1 MNLLLLLV
9 VTVLL
14 MSQSYSVG
22 YAFVNFEDV
31 SLFPL
36 LFCLFLIFFLIFCNF
51 FYYLELAYDLTDFML
66 LAD

>member
-36 LFCLFLIFFLIFCNF
+36 LFCLFLIFCNF